1 MEREALVI
9 GINRYPTLIQKSSD
23 RPPHLKAPATDAE
36 AIAQILETYGKFHVE
51 RLPAAY
57 NQDGTYFVD
66 PQQQLTL
73 QELETAIVQLFNPPG
88 RSIPD
93 TALLFFAGHGL
104 RKDIGGV
111 TEGFLAASDTC
122 PVIGQWGLS
131 LDWLR
136 KLLQSSPV
144 RQQIVWLDCC
154 YSGELFNFHDADPGS
169 FETKDRC
176 LIAASRGFEVAYEEL
191 SGNHGILSGALLEAL
206 KPESHAEGWVTNYS
220 LVDLIKQQLKT
231 ARQRPIFHNTGGEII
246 LTGQKEKIDHA
257 VLMAELCPYKGLAA
271 FDFNDED
278 PKYFYGRTA
287 LTDSLLE
294 NIRQGNFLAVIGA
307 SGSGKSSVVKAG
319 LLHQLKL
326 GKRLGGSEQWAIK
339 IFRPGEHPLKSLARL
354 FVKNITPR
362 QAEDADT
369 QTDKPKSELEKIE
382 ELLNKGASGLTQ
394 LVQATLQSREI
405 PHELEPDA
413 KTLPLQTPSH
423 RLILVIDQFEEV
435 FTLCQDEGER
445 QQFFECLLGALD
457 ASGLTVVITMRADFF
472 GKCAEQE
479 YAGLAQKIQ
488 ENLVTVTPMN
498 KKELTQA
505 ITQPAYQVGLE
516 VQRELV
522 EQMLADV
529 EGPGSLPLLQYTL
542 TELWRNREVNR
553 LTLAEYSRLGG
564 VKGTLQKRA
573 DEIYDALGSKEEQA
587 TAKRIF
593 IELTQLGEG
602 TEDTR
607 RQVFKTD
614 LVNPQQSEEVVE
626 QVLMKLTDARLV
638 VTSELQA
645 RGESQKTVT
654 VVDVAHEALIR
665 HWPRLRSWVSENRA
679 AIRIERKIEAASQEW
694 ESKNKSKDYLFT
706 GSKLVEAENYLQEY
720 GELGFLSRLASEF
733 VQKSIQQ
740 RNTSKWVRFGAVASF
755 VGVVAIGAVVS
766 TIFGFES
773 RKQAIIA
780 NLREKATNIKYLL
793 PIQTNVEQLI
803 SAIGAT
809 GENQSQ
815 LGEVLSEVQSS
826 LSDAIEA
833 VRERKILF
841 GHTEF
846 VRVLAFSP
854 NGQYI
859 VSGSDDKTLRLW
871 DTKGNL
877 LHTLNGHTAT
887 VRALAFSPNG
897 QYIVSSSD
905 DKTLRLWDTKGN
917 LLHTLNGH
925 TDSVMALAFSPN
937 GQYIVSSSDDKT
949 LRLWDTKGNLLHT
962 LNGHTATVTALA
974 FSPNG
979 QYIVSSSDDKTLRLW
994 DTKGNLLHTLNGHTE
1009 FVRVLAFSPNGQ
1021 YIVSGSWDNT
1031 LRLWDTKGNLL
1042 HTLNGH
1048 TLPVKVLAFSPNGQ
1062 YIVSGSDDKTLRL
1075 WDTKGNLLHTLN
1087 GHTATVTAL
1096 AFSPNGQYIAS
1107 GSWDNTLRLWDTKGN
1122 LLHPLNGHTDSVMA
1136 LAFSPDGQ
1144 YIVSGS
1150 LDKTLRLW
1158 DTKGNLLHTLNGH
1171 TATVTELA
1179 FSPNGQYI
1187 VSGSD
1192 DKTLRLWDT
1201 KGNLL
1206 HTLNGHTSYVR
1217 ALAFS
1222 PNGQYIVSGNVDKT
1236 LRLWDT
1242 KGNLLHTLNGHTAT
1256 VTALAFSPNGQY
1268 IASGSLDK
1276 TLRLWDTKGNLLHT
1290 LNGHT
1295 DSVMA
1300 LAFSPDGQYIVS
1312 GSDDKTLRLWDTK
1325 GNLLHTLN
1333 GHTEFVR
1340 VLAFS
1345 PNGQYI
1351 VSGSLDNTL
1360 RLWDTKGNLLHTL
1373 NGHTDG
1379 VIALAFSPDG
1389 QYIASGSLDNTLRLW
1404 DTKGKLLHTLNG
1416 HTDTVTAL
1424 AFSPNGQYIVSGS
1437 LDNTLRLWDT
1447 KGNLLHTL
1455 NGHTDTVTAL
1465 AFSPNGQYIVSGSL
1479 DNTLRLWLGGGWQDW
1494 LKVGCNNLH
1503 KHPALLE
1510 AKTED
1515 AKAAAKTCLDLAN
1528 WSNSKKAQFLVN
1540 QGQAIA
1546 KADGDIKTAEAKFN
1560 QARKLDSNVAIPSTT
1575 EVRQLAAP
1583 ALVTQGE
1590 KLVKDGKVKEALAAY
1605 ADAQKFDPNLK
1616 ISADSWNNLCWD
1628 GSLRGY
1634 ATDVMFACEKA
1645 VTLDPEDTNS
1655 QDSRGLARALTGNT
1669 QGAIQDFE
1677 AFIKSTNDEQQKA
1690 QRQGWVNALRGGKNP
1705 FTKEEIQRLLEASNT
1720 K

>member
-9 GINRYPTLIQKSSD
+9 GINRYPTLIEKSSD

-51 RLPAAY
+51 RLPVAY
-57 NQDGTYFVD
+57 NQDGSYLVD
-66 PQQQLTL
+66 PQQQLTV

-154 YSGELFNFHDADPGS
+154 YSGELLSFDDADPGS

-176 LIAASRGFEVAYEEL
+176 LITASREFEVAYEEL
-191 SGNHGILSGALLEAL
+191 SGNHGILSGALVEAL
-206 KPESHAEGWVTNYS
+206 KPENHAEGWVTNYS

-231 ARQRPIFHNTGGEII
+231 TRQRPIFHNTGTEII
-246 LTGQKEKIDHA
+246 LTGQKEKIDRA
-257 VLMAELCPYKGLAA
+257 VLMAEFCPYKGLAA
-271 FDFNDED
+271 FEFNESD

-294 NIRQGNFLAVIGA
+294 NIRQGNFLAVVGA

-326 GKRLGGSEQWAIK
+326 GKRLGGSDQWVIK
-339 IFRPGEHPLKSLARL
+339 IFRPGEHPLKSLARVFL
-354 FVKNITPR
+354 DNQDLRTANVFSSLRAKRSNPSLEEIASLHSVPLAMTNYEGVISDNIIRR
-362 QAEDADT
+362 QVQDAQT
-369 QTDKPKSELEKIE
+369 QTDTPKSELETAQ
-382 ELLNKGASGLTQ
+382 ELLNKGARGLTQ
-394 LVQATLQSREI
+394 LVQATLQSVEV
-405 PHELEPDA
+405 PHELEPDVN
-413 KTLPLQTPSH
+413 TLPLQTH

-435 FTLCQDEGER
+435 FTLCKDENER
-445 QQFFECLLGALD
+445 QEFFECLLGALNN
-457 ASGLTVVITMRADFF
+457 SLLTVVMTMRADFF

-488 ENLVTVTPMN
+488 ENLITVTPMN
-498 KKELTQA
+498 KKELTEA

-542 TELWRNREVNR
+542 TELWRKREVNR

-573 DEIYDALGSKEEQA
+573 DEVYDALDSTEQL

-614 LVNPQQSEEVVE
+614 LVNSQQSAEVVE

-654 VVDVAHEALIR
+654 VVDVTHEALIR
-665 HWPRLRSWVSENRA
+665 HWPRLRAWVSENRA
-679 AIRIERKIEAASQEW
+679 AIRVERKIEAASEEW
-694 ESKNKSKDYLFT
+694 ESKSKSKDYLFT
-706 GSKLVEAENYLQEY
+706 GSKLAEAENYLQEY
-720 GELGFLSRLASEF
+720 GDLGLLSHLASEF

-740 RNTSKWVRFGAVASF
+740 RNTSKWVRFGAVAAF
-755 VGVVAIGAVVS
+755 VGVVAIGAVAS
-766 TIFGFES
+766 TIFGLES
-773 RKQAIIA
+773 RKQATIA
-780 NLREKATNIKYLL
+780 NLREKGTNIKYLL

-809 GENQSQ
+809 GESKSQ

-826 LSDAIEA
+826 LLEAIEA
-833 VRERKILF
+833 VRERNIF
-841 GHTEF
+841 SGHTG
-846 VRVLAFSP
+846 RVTDLAFSP
-854 NGQYI
+854 DGQYI
-859 VSGSDDKTLRLW
+859 VSGSDDSNDKTLRMWDTKGKLLHTLKGHTERVRALAFSRDGQYIVSGSYDKTLRIW

-877 LHTLNGHTAT
+877 LHTLKDHTGG
-887 VRALAFSPNG
+887 VNALAFSP
-897 QYIVSSSD
+897 D
-905 DKTLRLWDTKGN
+905 
-917 LLHTLNGH
+917 GH
-925 TDSVMALAFSPN
+925 
-937 GQYIVSSSDDKT
+937 
-949 LRLWDTKGNLLHT
+949 
-962 LNGHTATVTALA
+962 
-974 FSPNG
+974 
-979 QYIVSSSDDKTLRLW
+979 
-994 DTKGNLLHTLNGHTE
+994 
-1009 FVRVLAFSPNGQ
+1009 
-1021 YIVSGSWDNT
+1021 YIVSGSSDKT
-1031 LRLWDTKGNLL
+1031 LRMWDTKGKLL
-1042 HTLNGH
+1042 HTLKGH
-1048 TLPVKVLAFSPNGQ
+1048 TG
-1062 YIVSGSDDKTLRL
+1062 
-1075 WDTKGNLLHTLN
+1075 
-1087 GHTATVTAL
+1087 TV
-1096 AFSPNGQYIAS
+1096 
-1107 GSWDNTLRLWDTKGN
+1107 R
-1122 LLHPLNGHTDSVMA
+1122 A

-1150 LDKTLRLW
+1150 DDYTLRMWDTNGNLLHTLKGHTATVTALAFSPDGQYIVSSSYDNMLRMW
-1158 DTKGNLLHTLNGH
+1158 DTKGKLLHTLKGHTAPVTALAFSPDGQYIVSGSVDNTLRMWDTNGNLLHTLNGH
-1171 TATVTELA
+1171 TAPVTALA
-1179 FSPNGQYI
+1179 FSPDGQYI
-1187 VSGSD
+1187 VSSSY

-1206 HTLNGHTSYVR
+1206 HTLNGHTSYV
-1217 ALAFS
+1217 
-1222 PNGQYIVSGNVDKT
+1222 
-1236 LRLWDT
+1236 
-1242 KGNLLHTLNGHTAT
+1242 T
-1256 VTALAFSPNGQY
+1256 V
-1268 IASGSLDK
+1268 
-1276 TLRLWDTKGNLLHT
+1276 
-1290 LNGHT
+1290 
-1295 DSVMA
+1295 

-1312 GSDDKTLRLWDTK
+1312 GSDD
-1325 GNLLHTLN
+1325 
-1333 GHTEFVR
+1333 
-1340 VLAFS
+1340 
-1345 PNGQYI
+1345 
-1351 VSGSLDNTL
+1351 NTL
-1360 RLWDTKGNLLHTL
+1360 RM
-1373 NGHTDG
+1373 
-1379 VIALAFSPDG
+1379 
-1389 QYIASGSLDNTLRLW
+1389 W

-1416 HTDTVTAL
+1416 HTERVRAL
-1424 AFSPNGQYIVSGS
+1424 AFSRDGQYIVSGS
-1437 LDNTLRLWDT
+1437 DDNTLRLWAG
-1447 KGNLLHTL
+1447 GN
-1455 NGHTDTVTAL
+1455 
-1465 AFSPNGQYIVSGSL
+1465 
-1479 DNTLRLWLGGGWQDW
+1479 WQDW

-1503 KHPALLE
+1503 EHPTLLE
-1510 AKTED
+1510 AKTDD
-1515 AKAAAKTCLDLAN
+1515 AKAAAQTCLDFAK
-1528 WSNSKKAQFLVN
+1528 WSNSEKAQFLVN

-1560 QARKLDSNVAIPSTT
+1560 QARKLDSNVAIPSTI
-1575 EVRQLAAP
+1575 EVGQLAAL

-1616 ISADSWNNLCWD
+1616 ISADSWNKLCWD

-1634 ATDVMFACEKA
+1634 AADVMFACDKA
-1645 VTLDPEDTNS
+1645 VALEPENINIRPI
-1655 QDSRGLARALTGNT
+1655 RGIGRALTGNT
-1669 QGAIQDFE
+1669 QGAIEDFE
-1677 AFIKSTNDEQQKA
+1677 AYIKSTDNKEDKA
-1690 QRQGWVNALRGGKNP
+1690 QMQSWVNALRAGKNP
-1705 FTKEEIQRLLEASNT
+1705 FTEEEKQRLLN
-1720 K
+1720 

>member
-57 NQDGTYFVD
+57 NQDGSYFVD

-191 SGNHGILSGALLEAL
+191 SGNHGILSGALVEAL

-246 LTGQKEKIDHA
+246 LTGQKEKIDRA
-257 VLMAELCPYKGLAA
+257 VLMAEFCPYKGLAA
-271 FDFNDED
+271 FEFNESD

-294 NIRQGNFLAVIGA
+294 NIRQGNFLAVVGA

-326 GKRLGGSEQWAIK
+326 GKRLGGSDQWAIK
-339 IFRPGEHPLKSLARL
+339 IFRPGEHPLKSLARV
-354 FVKNITPR
+354 FVNNITPR
-362 QAEDADT
+362 QVQDTQT
-369 QTDKPKSELEKIE
+369 QTDKPKSELEKTE
-382 ELLNKGASGLTQ
+382 ELLDKGASGLTQ
-394 LVQATLQSREI
+394 LVQATLQPREI

-413 KTLPLQTPSH
+413 KTLPSQNQVSH

-498 KKELTQA
+498 KKELTEA

-542 TELWRNREVNR
+542 TELWRKREVNR
-553 LTLAEYSRLGG
+553 LTQAEYSRLGG

-573 DEIYDALGSKEEQA
+573 DEIYDALDSKEEQA

-614 LVNPQQSEEVVE
+614 LVNPQQSAEVVE

-679 AIRIERKIEAASQEW
+679 AIRIERKIEAASEEW

-706 GSKLVEAENYLQEY
+706 GSKLAEAENYLQEY
-720 GELGFLSRLASEF
+720 RNLGLLSHPASEF

-740 RNTSKWVRFGAVASF
+740 RNTSKWVRFGVVASF
-755 VGVVAIGAVVS
+755 VGVVAIGAVAS

-773 RKQAIIA
+773 RTQKDRAEKFAIDSQKQAIIAKQQAELAKTQEARAKKFAAESQKQTTIAKQQAELAKTQEARAKKFATESQKQATIARQQAELAKTQEARAKKFATESQKQATIARQQAELAKTQESRAKKFAAESQKQATIA
-780 NLREKATNIKYLL
+780 NLREKAANIKYLL
-793 PIQTNVEQLI
+793 TIQTNVEQLI
-803 SAIGAT
+803 SAIAAT
-809 GENQSQ
+809 GESQSQ
-815 LGEVLSEVQSS
+815 LGQVLSEVQSS
-826 LSDAIEA
+826 LSEAIEA
-833 VRERKILF
+833 VRERNIF
-841 GHTEF
+841 SAYTSSVTEI
-846 VRVLAFSP
+846 RALAFSP
-854 NGQYI
+854 DGHYIVSTDDNTLQLWDTKGKLLHTLNGHTQGVAAVAFSPDGQYI
-859 VSGSDDKTLRLW
+859 VSGSDDHTLRLWDTKGKLLHTLNGHTDAVMAVAFSPDGQYIVSGSYENALRLWDTKGNLLHTLKGHTDAVTDLAFSPDGQYIVSGSRDKTLRLW

-877 LHTLNGHTAT
+877 LHTLNGHTQAVT
-887 VRALAFSPNG
+887 ALAFSPDG
-897 QYIVSSSD
+897 QYIVSGRDNNTLRLWDTKGKLLHTLNGHKGGWALAFSPDGQYIVSTD
-905 DKTLRLWDTKGN
+905 SETLRLWDTKGNLLHTLKGHTDAVTDLAFSPDGQYIVSGSRDKTLRLWDTKGN

-925 TDSVMALAFSPN
+925 TQA
-937 GQYIVSSSDDKT
+937 
-949 LRLWDTKGNLLHT
+949 
-962 LNGHTATVTALA
+962 VT
-974 FSPNG
+974 
-979 QYIVSSSDDKTLRLW
+979 
-994 DTKGNLLHTLNGHTE
+994 
-1009 FVRVLAFSPNGQ
+1009 
-1021 YIVSGSWDNT
+1021 
-1031 LRLWDTKGNLL
+1031 
-1042 HTLNGH
+1042 
-1048 TLPVKVLAFSPNGQ
+1048 
-1062 YIVSGSDDKTLRL
+1062 
-1075 WDTKGNLLHTLN
+1075 
-1087 GHTATVTAL
+1087 
-1096 AFSPNGQYIAS
+1096 
-1107 GSWDNTLRLWDTKGN
+1107 
-1122 LLHPLNGHTDSVMA
+1122 A

-1144 YIVSGS
+1144 YIVSS
-1150 LDKTLRLW
+1150 SYENTLRLW
-1158 DTKGNLLHTLNGH
+1158 DTKGKLLHTLNGH
-1171 TATVTELA
+1171 TNFVWALA
-1179 FSPNGQYI
+1179 FSPDGHYI
-1187 VSGSD
+1187 VSTD
-1192 DKTLRLWDT
+1192 RRTLRLWDT
-1201 KGNLL
+1201 KGKLL
-1206 HTLNGHTSYVR
+1206 HILNGHTQGV
-1217 ALAFS
+1217 A
-1222 PNGQYIVSGNVDKT
+1222 
-1236 LRLWDT
+1236 
-1242 KGNLLHTLNGHTAT
+1242 
-1256 VTALAFSPNGQY
+1256 
-1268 IASGSLDK
+1268 
-1276 TLRLWDTKGNLLHT
+1276 
-1290 LNGHT
+1290 
-1295 DSVMA
+1295 A

-1312 GSDDKTLRLWDTK
+1312 GSDD
-1325 GNLLHTLN
+1325 H
-1333 GHTEFVR
+1333 
-1340 VLAFS
+1340 
-1345 PNGQYI
+1345 
-1351 VSGSLDNTL
+1351 
-1360 RLWDTKGNLLHTL
+1360 
-1373 NGHTDG
+1373 
-1379 VIALAFSPDG
+1379 
-1389 QYIASGSLDNTLRLW
+1389 TLRLW

-1424 AFSPNGQYIVSGS
+1424 AFSPNGRYIVSGS
-1437 LDNTLRLWDT
+1437 GDHTLRLWDT

-1465 AFSPNGQYIVSGSL
+1465 AFSPAGQYIVSGSDDHTL
-1479 DNTLRLWLGGGWQDW
+1479 RLWDTKGKLLHTLNGHTDTVRALAFSPDGQYIVSGSDDHTLRLWLGGNWQDW
-1494 LKVGCNNLH
+1494 LKVGCDNLH
-1503 KHPALLE
+1503 EHPTLLE
-1510 AKTED
+1510 AKTDE
-1515 AKAAAKTCLDLAN
+1515 AKAAAQTCLDLAK
-1528 WSNSKKAQFLVN
+1528 WSNSEKAQFLVN

-1546 KADGDIKTAEAKFN
+1546 KIDGDIKTAEAKFN
-1560 QARKLDSNVAIPSTT
+1560 QARKLDPSVAIPT
-1575 EVRQLAAP
+1575 EAELRQLTVP
-1583 ALVTQGE
+1583 SVTKGE
-1590 KLVKDGKVKEALAAY
+1590 KLE
-1605 ADAQKFDPNLK
+1605 
-1616 ISADSWNNLCWD
+1616 
-1628 GSLRGY
+1628 
-1634 ATDVMFACEKA
+1634 
-1645 VTLDPEDTNS
+1645 
-1655 QDSRGLARALTGNT
+1655 
-1669 QGAIQDFE
+1669 
-1677 AFIKSTNDEQQKA
+1677 
-1690 QRQGWVNALRGGKNP
+1690 
-1705 FTKEEIQRLLEASNT
+1705 
-1720 K
+1720 

>member
-9 GINRYPTLIQKSSD
+9 GINRYPTLIQKPSD

-51 RLPAAY
+51 RLPVAY
-57 NQDGTYFVD
+57 NQDGSYFVD
-66 PQQQLTL
+66 PQQQLTV

-154 YSGELFNFHDADPGS
+154 YSGELLSFDDADPGS

-176 LIAASRGFEVAYEEL
+176 LITASREFEVAYEEL
-191 SGNHGILSGALLEAL
+191 SGNHGILSGALVEAL
-206 KPESHAEGWVTNYS
+206 KPENHAEGWVTNYS

-231 ARQRPIFHNTGGEII
+231 ARQRPIFHNTGTEII
-246 LTGQKEKIDHA
+246 LTGQKEKIDRA
-257 VLMAELCPYKGLAA
+257 VLMAEFCPYKGLAA
-271 FDFNDED
+271 FEFNESD

-294 NIRQGNFLAVIGA
+294 NIRQGNFLAVVGA

-326 GKRLGGSEQWAIK
+326 GKRLGGSDQWVIK
-339 IFRPGEHPLKSLARL
+339 IFRPGEHPLKSLARVFL
-354 FVKNITPR
+354 DNIIPP
-362 QAEDADT
+362 QVQDAQT
-369 QTDKPKSELEKIE
+369 QTDTPKSELETAE
-382 ELLNKGASGLTQ
+382 ELLNQGARGLTQ
-394 LVQATLQSREI
+394 LVQATLHQ
-405 PHELEPDA
+405 LEPDA
-413 KTLPLQTPSH
+413 NTPSLQTPVSHPGISHKTVGAGSRDIRESSKHICEPAPTASGPRFYKFGEKSGH

-435 FTLCQDEGER
+435 FTLCKDENER
-445 QQFFECLLGALD
+445 QEFFECLLGALNN
-457 ASGLTVVITMRADFF
+457 SLLTVVMTMRADFF

-488 ENLVTVTPMN
+488 ENLITVTPMN
-498 KKELTQA
+498 KKELTEA

-542 TELWRNREVNR
+542 TELWRKREVNR

-573 DEIYDALGSKEEQA
+573 DEVYDALDSTEQL

-614 LVNPQQSEEVVE
+614 LVNPQQSAEVVE

-654 VVDVAHEALIR
+654 VVDVTHEALIR
-665 HWPRLRSWVSENRA
+665 HWPRLRAWVSENRA
-679 AIRIERKIEAASQEW
+679 AIRVERKIEAASEEW

-706 GSKLVEAENYLQEY
+706 GSKLAEAENYLQEY
-720 GELGFLSRLASEF
+720 GDLGLLSHLASEF

-740 RNTSKWVRFGAVASF
+740 RNTSKWVRFGVVAAF
-755 VGVVAIGAVVS
+755 VGVVAIGAVAS

-773 RKQAIIA
+773 RKQASIA

-793 PIQTNVEQLI
+793 SLSTNVEPLI

-809 GENQSQ
+809 GESQSQ

-826 LSDAIEA
+826 LLEAIEA
-833 VRERKILF
+833 VRERNIF
-841 GHTEF
+841 SGHTG
-846 VRVLAFSP
+846 RVTDLAFSPDGQYIVSGSDDSNDKTLRMWDTKGKLLHTLNGHTDTVTDLAFSPDGQYIVSGSSDKTLRMWDTKGKLLHTLNGHTAPVTALAFSP

-859 VSGSDDKTLRLW
+859 VSGSNDKTLRMWDTNGNLLHTLNGHTAPVTALAFSPDGQYIVSGSSDNTLRMWDTNGKLLHTLNGHTSVVWALAFSPDGQYIVSGSNDYTLRMWDTKGKLLHTLNGYTGLARALAFSPDGQYIVSGSNDNTLRMWDTNGNLLHTLNGHTREVTALAFSPNGQYIVSGSYDNTLRMWDTKGKLLHALKGHTGGVNALAFSLNGQYIVSGSNDKTLRMWDTNGKLLHTLNGYTGLVRGLAFSPDGQYIVSGSVDNTLRMWDTKGKLLHTLKGHTGGVNALAFSPDGQYIVSGSVDNTLRMWDTKGKLLHTLKGHTAPVTALAFSPDGQYTVSSSYDKTLRLW

-877 LHTLNGHTAT
+877 LHTL
-887 VRALAFSPNG
+887 
-897 QYIVSSSD
+897 
-905 DKTLRLWDTKGN
+905 K
-917 LLHTLNGH
+917 
-925 TDSVMALAFSPN
+925 
-937 GQYIVSSSDDKT
+937 
-949 LRLWDTKGNLLHT
+949 
-962 LNGHTATVTALA
+962 
-974 FSPNG
+974 
-979 QYIVSSSDDKTLRLW
+979 
-994 DTKGNLLHTLNGHTE
+994 
-1009 FVRVLAFSPNGQ
+1009 
-1021 YIVSGSWDNT
+1021 
-1031 LRLWDTKGNLL
+1031 
-1042 HTLNGH
+1042 
-1048 TLPVKVLAFSPNGQ
+1048 
-1062 YIVSGSDDKTLRL
+1062 
-1075 WDTKGNLLHTLN
+1075 
-1087 GHTATVTAL
+1087 
-1096 AFSPNGQYIAS
+1096 
-1107 GSWDNTLRLWDTKGN
+1107 
-1122 LLHPLNGHTDSVMA
+1122 
-1136 LAFSPDGQ
+1136 
-1144 YIVSGS
+1144 
-1150 LDKTLRLW
+1150 
-1158 DTKGNLLHTLNGH
+1158 
-1171 TATVTELA
+1171 
-1179 FSPNGQYI
+1179 
-1187 VSGSD
+1187 
-1192 DKTLRLWDT
+1192 
-1201 KGNLL
+1201 
-1206 HTLNGHTSYVR
+1206 GHTSYV
-1217 ALAFS
+1217 
-1222 PNGQYIVSGNVDKT
+1222 
-1236 LRLWDT
+1236 
-1242 KGNLLHTLNGHTAT
+1242 T
-1256 VTALAFSPNGQY
+1256 V
-1268 IASGSLDK
+1268 
-1276 TLRLWDTKGNLLHT
+1276 
-1290 LNGHT
+1290 
-1295 DSVMA
+1295 

-1312 GSDDKTLRLWDTK
+1312 GSD
-1325 GNLLHTLN
+1325 
-1333 GHTEFVR
+1333 
-1340 VLAFS
+1340 
-1345 PNGQYI
+1345 
-1351 VSGSLDNTL
+1351 
-1360 RLWDTKGNLLHTL
+1360 
-1373 NGHTDG
+1373 
-1379 VIALAFSPDG
+1379 
-1389 QYIASGSLDNTLRLW
+1389 DNTLRLW

-1416 HTDTVTAL
+1416 HTERVRAL
-1424 AFSPNGQYIVSGS
+1424 AFSRDGQYIVSGS
-1437 LDNTLRLWDT
+1437 DDNTLRLWAG
-1447 KGNLLHTL
+1447 GN
-1455 NGHTDTVTAL
+1455 
-1465 AFSPNGQYIVSGSL
+1465 
-1479 DNTLRLWLGGGWQDW
+1479 WQDW

-1503 KHPALLE
+1503 EHPTLLE
-1510 AKTED
+1510 AKTDE
-1515 AKAAAKTCLDLAN
+1515 AKAAAQTCLDFAK
-1528 WSNSKKAQFLVN
+1528 WSNSEKAQFLVN

-1575 EVRQLAAP
+1575 EVRQLAAL

-1616 ISADSWNNLCWD
+1616 ISADSWNKLCGN

-1634 ATDVMFACEKA
+1634 AADVMFACDKA
-1645 VTLDPEDTNS
+1645 VALEPENINIRPI
-1655 QDSRGLARALTGNT
+1655 RGIARTLTGNT
-1669 QGAIQDFE
+1669 QGAIEDFE
-1677 AFIKSTNDEQQKA
+1677 AFIKSTDNKQDKA
-1690 QRQGWVNALRGGKNP
+1690 QMQSWVNALRAGKNP
-1705 FTKEEIQRLLEASNT
+1705 FTEEEKQRLLN
-1720 K
+1720 